1 MTYMIELVSEDIKTF
16 VLAISP
22 KFKKLEEILNISRKM
37 EDIKD
42 AQIKILGMKIIM
54 SEVKNALGG
63 NNGRLDTD

>member
-1 MTYMIELVSEDIKTF
+1 MTYMIELVSEDIKTL